1 MAHISLPEIVAIHQA
16 LADPTRIRVMRLVLE
31 RELCVCEIVG
41 ALEEPQYK
49 VSRHLTVLKNA
60 DLVRDRRAGTYIFYA
75 VAPDLSGELHT
86 ALQALAQVWD
96 AIPEVQSALWRV
108 RNLHFLPDGK
118 PCCSS
123 NEKPCCPEEKGC
135 CE

>member
-1 MAHISLPEIVAIHQA
+1 MAEIVAIHQA
-16 LADPTRIRVMRLVLE
+16 LADSTRIRVLRLVLE

-60 DLVRDRRAGTYIFYA
+60 GLVRDRRAGTYMYYA
-75 VAPDLSGELHT
+75 LAPELSGEVLT

-96 AIPEVQSALWRV
+96 AVPEVGRALCRV
-108 RNLHFLPDGK
+108 RSMSFLPDGK
-118 PCCSS
+118 A
-123 NEKPCCPEEKGC
+123 C

>member
-1 MAHISLPEIVAIHQA
+1 MAIHQA
-16 LADPTRIRVMRLVLE
+16 LADPTRIRVLRLVLE

-60 DLVRDRRAGTYIFYA
+60 GLVRDRRAGTYMFYA
-75 VAPDLSGELHT
+75 VASDLSGELLT

-96 AIPEVQSALWRV
+96 AIAEVERALWRV
-108 RNLHFLPDGK
+108 RNLCFLPDGK
-118 PCCSS
+118 PCCSD
-123 NEKPCCPEEKGC
+123 EKPY

>member
-1 MAHISLPEIVAIHQA
+1 MPHISLPAIVAIHQA

-60 DLVRDRRAGTYIFYA
+60 GLVRDRRAGTYIFYA
-75 VAPDLSGELHT
+75 VAPDVGGELLT

-96 AIPEVQSALWRV
+96 ALPEVQRALWRV
-108 RNLHFLPDGK
+108 RNMDFLPDGK
-118 PCCSS
+118 PCC
-123 NEKPCCPEEKGC
+123 NDEKPCCE
-135 CE
+135 